1 MKNLANTLVAIIVLF
16 SLISCDNNDD
26 QQNPPSNSNCPP
38 IAILGYNIEQSA
50 TTGDFGSSLNSLITP
65 SFTFITAVTQ
75 PVAFQSAATN
85 NAIYNPLTKEYL
97 LVSGEK
103 GKLTTV
109 NTLTSASTVTDIPL
123 FSTVGVYRIV
133 NAPVIVGGNVYYG
146 CYNFTT
152 EVFSLTDASFNIIP
166 SSNTP
171 IPLSSL
177 NGYELPT
184 FTSTTDEINHIYFVL
199 GNRIITYN
207 TSSISTATVSAAIV
221 TPAGSGSSES
231 IISLEFKETNKL
243 YAIMENW
250 GVSNSKLVELNI
262 TNPLIV
268 TQSEIYDFGFE
279 VNVDFFSTLYDDC
292 TKMYY
297 VSTMS
302 NLSTFPNGQ
311 ITKLNLS
318 SATPTF
324 VNSTPTTFVELGLTL
339 KK

>member
-1 MKNLANTLVAIIVLF
+1 MKNLAKIVIALLVLF
-16 SLISCDNNDD
+16 SIISCDNEDE
-26 QQNPPSNSNCPP
+26 QQNPPADLDCPP
-38 IAILGYNIEQSA
+38 VEILGYKIEQSA

-65 SFTFITAVTQ
+65 TFTFITAVSQ
-75 PVAFQSAATN
+75 PQPFQSAATN

-109 NTLTSASTVTDIPL
+109 NTLTATSTVTNIPL
-123 FSTVGVYRIV
+123 FSNIGFYRIV

-152 EVFSLTDASFNIIP
+152 EVFSLTDANFNIIP
-166 SSNTP
+166 SSNTS
-171 IPLSSL
+171 IALSSL

-207 TSSISTATVSAAIV
+207 TSSISAANVSAAIV
-221 TPAGSGSSES
+221 TPAGSSSSES

-250 GVSNSKLVELNI
+250 GVSDSKLVELDI
-262 TNPLIV
+262 SNPLLV
-268 TQSEIYDFGFE
+268 TKSEIYDFGFR
-279 VNVDFFSTLYDDC
+279 VNPDFFSTLYDDC

-318 SATPTF
+318 SSIPTLE
-324 VNSTPTTFVELGLTL
+324 STTSTTFVELGLTL

>member
-1 MKNLANTLVAIIVLF
+1 MKNLKNTLVVLIVLF

-26 QQNPPSNSNCPP
+26 QQYSPTNSNCPP
-38 IAILGYNIEQSA
+38 IEILGYNIEQSS
-50 TTGDFGSSLNSLITP
+50 TTGDFGSSLNSLVTP

-75 PVAFQSAATN
+75 PIAFQSAATN

-97 LVSGEK
+97 LVSGES

-109 NTLTSASTVTDIPL
+109 NTLTSTSTVTNIPL
-123 FSTVGVYRIV
+123 FSTGPVYRIV

-171 IPLSSL
+171 IALSSL

-207 TSSISTATVSAAIV
+207 TSSISTANVSAAIV
-221 TPAGSGSSES
+221 TPAGSSSSES

-250 GVSNSKLVELNI
+250 SVSDSKLVELNI

-268 TQSEIYDFGFE
+268 TQTEIYDFGFK

-292 TKMYY
+292 SKMYY

-302 NLSTFPNGQ
+302 NLSTYPYGQ

-318 SATPTF
+318 GATP
-324 VNSTPTTFVELGLTL
+324 VVVSSTPTTFVELGLTL